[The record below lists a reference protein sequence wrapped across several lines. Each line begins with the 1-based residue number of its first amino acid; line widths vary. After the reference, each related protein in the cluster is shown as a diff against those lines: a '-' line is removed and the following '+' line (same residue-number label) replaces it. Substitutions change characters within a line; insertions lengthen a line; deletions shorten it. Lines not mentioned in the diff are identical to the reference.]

1 MWSRACT
8 IITVLACSA
17 GAAHARTLRMGAPGS
32 RIGVTFATVGL
43 VSVSPGTI
51 SFTASNPDGG
61 PVSGSAPA
69 TVSWQVSGGSHLQ
82 TWSLSLQAAA
92 STLAN
97 CPTIPVSAIQVRCS
111 TASVSGGGGSGTCG
125 GSLPLS
131 TTLQQAAGGSQ
142 GDNSNSYTVYLTF
155 TLNESW
161 HYTANSSCTLTI
173 TYSITAQ

>member
-1 MWSRACT
+1 MWRRACT

-17 GAAHARTLRMGAPGS
+17 GVAHARTLRMGAPGS

-43 VSVSPGTI
+43 VSISPGTI

-61 PVSGSAPA
+61 PVSASAPA

-82 TWSLSLQAAA
+82 IWSLSLQAAA
-92 STLAN
+92 STFSN
-97 CPTIPVSAIQVRCS
+97 CPTIPISAIQVRCS
-111 TASVSGGGGSGTCG
+111 TASVSGGGSGTCG
-125 GSLPLS
+125 GSFPLS
-131 TTLQQAAGGSQ
+131 TTLQQAAGGAQ

-161 HYTANSSCTLTI
+161 RYAVNSSCILTI